1 MWSPERISTRNFAV
15 LIGLAAALFAG
26 GCNVRPLYSTASV
39 ETGSGTTAAALSD
52 VDVAPIEGRVGQKIR
67 NDLLFY
73 MNGGGQGGSAYV
85 VELKVNE
92 KYTNVITRAI
102 SGIPGGRNIRLIVTY
117 TLKKAGGGEPLA
129 QGQVTRIASI
139 DYFNQRFAN
148 DRATID
154 AENRASKEVAADIN
168 LRLAAYF
175 ATGKSYDAVDPVV
188 DVDDSELPSNG
199 STIFDERE
207 ETYGAPSL

>member
-1 MWSPERISTRNFAV
+1 MWSPDRVSTRNFSI

-26 GCNVRPLYSTASV
+26 GCNVRPLYSTAPV

-52 VDVAPIEGRVGQKIR
+52 VDVAPVEGRVGQKIR

-73 MNGGGQGGSAYV
+73 LNGGGEGGSAYI
-85 VELKVNE
+85 VELEVNE

-117 TLKKAGGGEPLA
+117 TLKKSSGGKPLV
-129 QGQVTRIASI
+129 QGKVTRIASI

-148 DRATID
+148 DRATLD
-154 AENRASKEVAADIN
+154 AENRAAKEVAADIN

-175 ATGKSYDAVDPVV
+175 ATGKSYDEVDPVV
-188 DVDDSELPSNG
+188 EVDDFELPSNG

-207 ETYGAPSL
+207 NTYGAPDL